1 MVTPPQDR
9 RARRGE
15 AGYNLVVLVVALTV
29 LSILV
34 AAALPLW
41 SQAIRRDKEEELI
54 SRGLQY
60 AEGIR
65 VFQHR
70 FGRLPVRLEELVEV
84 EPRCLRKL
92 WKDPMTEDG
101 RWAPVFA
108 GTEEVPVPPETPDGR
123 TRGRRQPPPEKDEEE
138 ATDSLDPNAPPE
150 AGQEVAV
157 GPIIGV
163 RSRSQEESVLNFL
176 GQTRHDRW
184 VFRADTFA
192 LRPNAMGNPQVVPSF
207 NYYWW
212 RPMRGGLLP
221 PGLQPPDT
229 PPPPVK

>member
-1 MVTPPQDR
+1 MVTPLQDR

-29 LSILV
+29 MSILV

-108 GTEEVPVPPETPDGR
+108 GTEEVPVPPETQDGR
-123 TRGRRQPPPEKDEEE
+123 TRGRRDQPQNPEPG
-138 ATDSLDPNAPPE
+138 DSLDPNASPE

-229 PPPPVK
+229 PAPPVK

>member
-1 MVTPPQDR
+1 MVTPPNDR

-92 WKDPMTEDG
+92 WKDPLTEDG

-108 GTEEVPVPPETPDGR
+108 GTEEVPVPPEPPDGR
-123 TRGRRQPPPEKDEEE
+123 TRGRRDLPRDPEPG
-138 ATDSLDPNAPPE
+138 DSLDPNAPPE
-150 AGQEVAV
+150 EGQEVAV

-163 RSRSQEESVLNFL
+163 RSRSHEESVLNFL

-184 VFRADTFA
+184 VFRADVFA
-192 LRPNAMGNPQVVPSF
+192 LRPNALGNPQVAPSF

-221 PGLQPPDT
+221 AGLQPPET
-229 PPPPVK
+229 PVPPVK

>member
-1 MVTPPQDR
+1 MVTPPHDR

-34 AAALPLW
+34 GAALPLW

-54 SRGLQY
+54 SRGLQI

-108 GTEEVPVPPETPDGR
+108 GTEEMPVPPETPDGR
-123 TRGRRQPPPEKDEEE
+123 TREKRDRQRDEEPG
-138 ATDSLDPNAPPE
+138 DSLDANAPPE
-150 AGQEVAV
+150 EGQEVAV

-163 RSRSQEESVLNFL
+163 RSRSTEESVLNFL

-184 VFRADTFA
+184 VFRADIFA
-192 LRPNAMGNPQVVPSF
+192 LRPNPAGNPQLVPSF

-221 PGLQPPDT
+221 AGLQPPE
-229 PPPPVK
+229 PPVPPVK

>member
-1 MVTPPQDR
+1 MVTPPHDR

-123 TRGRRQPPPEKDEEE
+123 TRRREDKPRNPEPG
-138 ATDSLDPNAPPE
+138 DSLDPNAPPE

-184 VFRADTFA
+184 VFRADIFA
-192 LRPNAMGNPQVVPSF
+192 LRPNVMGNPQSVPSF
-207 NYYWW
+207 YYYWW

-221 PGLQPPDT
+221 AGLQPPDA